1 MLSLGTTFLKYLQ
14 SLLRYYFDASVESFF
29 LPLYSN
35 YRILMKKILLYEPH
49 YHTKLRPLAYNHI
62 R

>member
-14 SLLRYYFDASVESFF
+14 SLLRYYFDTSVESFF

-35 YRILMKKILLYEPH
+35 YRILMKKILLYESH

>member
-1 MLSLGTTFLKYLQ
+1 MLSLDTTFLKYLQ
-14 SLLRYYFDASVESFF
+14 SLLQYYFDASVESFF

>member
-14 SLLRYYFDASVESFF
+14 SLLRYYFDASVESFC

-35 YRILMKKILLYEPH
+35 YRILMKKIFLYEPH
-49 YHTKLRPLAYNHI
+49 YHPKLRPLAYNHLG
-62 R
+62 

>member
-14 SLLRYYFDASVESFF
+14 SPLRYCFDTSVESFF

-49 YHTKLRPLAYNHI
+49 YHPKLRPLAYNHLG
-62 R
+62 

>member
-29 LPLYSN
+29 LTFVLELSHFN
-35 YRILMKKILLYEPH
+35 EKNITL
-49 YHTKLRPLAYNHI
+49 
-62 R
+62 

>member
-14 SLLRYYFDASVESFF
+14 SLLRYYFDTSVESFF

-49 YHTKLRPLAYNHI
+49 YHPKL
-62 R
+62 